1 MVKRL
6 VIMGYLLVAC
16 VLTVLA
22 AEAGVVNQE
31 AAGVS
36 VATFAGVTM
45 LVSLLGT
52 QAGKLVPYIAEHTWC
67 KIGVSVGIGMLVALA
82 SWGLQLADFM
92 AGFVWWQALLTG
104 VASGLSACGFYDL
117 VKAVAGLFKKEE
129 DAGAVE

>member
-1 MVKRL
+1 MMKRL

-22 AEAGVVNQE
+22 SEAGVVNQE
-31 AAGVS
+31 TAGVS

-67 KIGVSVGIGMLVALA
+67 KILVSVGIGVAVALA
-82 SWGLQLADFM
+82 SWGLRLADFM

-129 DAGAVE
+129 EG

>member
-1 MVKRL
+1 MMKRL
-6 VIMGYLLVAC
+6 VLFGYLLVAC

-22 AEAGVVNQE
+22 SEAGVSNETV
-31 AAGVS
+31 GVS
-36 VATFAGVTM
+36 VATFAGVTV
-45 LVSLLGT
+45 LVSSLGT
-52 QAGKLVPYIAEHTWC
+52 QIGKLVPYIAAHNWA
-67 KIGVSVGIGMLVALA
+67 KILLSIGIGIVIAML